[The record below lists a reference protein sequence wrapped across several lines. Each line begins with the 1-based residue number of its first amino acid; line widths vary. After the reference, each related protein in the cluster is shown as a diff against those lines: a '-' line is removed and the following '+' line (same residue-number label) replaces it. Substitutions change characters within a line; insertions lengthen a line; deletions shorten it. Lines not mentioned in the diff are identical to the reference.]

1 MFQTTSQ
8 RRTSHTFIVCHQKKT
23 SLFIGSTCF
32 LHGILAR
39 CGDSANPGHPR
50 VMNGAPILWVIG
62 AHRVFCEK
70 KNGFPICFETKM
82 LFLWFFLGFLPSKTR
97 CFFHVGL
104 VVVLQGLSQHLQ
116 RGPNGFGGRLQ
127 GAHVLRTQRCGN
139 GEQTDSMV
147 ITMV

>member
-8 RRTSHTFIVCHQKKT
+8 RHTSHTFIVCHQKNVALHRVN
-23 SLFIGSTCF
+23 LFSPWDFGPVRGFSKPRPSQGHEWGTHPLSYWHPQSF
-32 LHGILAR
+32 LWKKKRFSHMFWNKNAV
-39 CGDSANPGHPR
+39 PMVFPR
-50 VMNGAPILWVIG
+50 V
-62 AHRVFCEK
+62 
-70 KNGFPICFETKM
+70 
-82 LFLWFFLGFLPSKTR
+82 FFHPPR
-97 CFFHVGL
+97 CLFHVGL

-116 RGPNGFGGRLQ
+116 RGPHGFGGRLQ

>member
-8 RRTSHTFIVCHQKKT
+8 RHTSHTFIVCHQKKRRSSSGQSVFSMGFWPGAGIQQT
-23 SLFIGSTCF
+23 QAIPGSWM
-32 LHGILAR
+32 
-39 CGDSANPGHPR
+39 GHPSFELL
-50 VMNGAPILWVIG
+50 APTEFFVKKKRFSHMFWNKNAVPMVFP
-62 AHRVFCEK
+62 RVF
-70 KNGFPICFETKM
+70 FHP
-82 LFLWFFLGFLPSKTR
+82 PR
-97 CFFHVGL
+97 CLFHVGL

-116 RGPNGFGGRLQ
+116 RGPHGFGGRLQ